1 VNGIIIGAVVGSPAF
16 QPPGAVHPFHSPNAR
31 TLITERPALWRGPTV
46 ARLDYLCRLPVG
58 WNGYR
63 AGPVSFNVA
72 HFALRLLDAVCG
84 PETPAPSLVPGSSG
98 DLQIEWHSQTIDIEL
113 HIIAPNVVQAWR
125 ETPETGEDGQEVPLT
140 IDFTEVAQWIKT
152 LAEPSSAPIE
162 TAA

>member
-1 VNGIIIGAVVGSPAF
+1 MSRALNSALEFLKRGRDLIVNAFADVTTDLAHQFWEKTRVNGIIIGAVVGSPAF

-84 PETPAPSLVPGSSG
+84 PETPAPSSFL
-98 DLQIEWHSQTIDIEL
+98 DH
-113 HIIAPNVVQAWR
+113 
-125 ETPETGEDGQEVPLT
+125 QE
-140 IDFTEVAQWIKT
+140 IFR
-152 LAEPSSAPIE
+152 
-162 TAA
+162 